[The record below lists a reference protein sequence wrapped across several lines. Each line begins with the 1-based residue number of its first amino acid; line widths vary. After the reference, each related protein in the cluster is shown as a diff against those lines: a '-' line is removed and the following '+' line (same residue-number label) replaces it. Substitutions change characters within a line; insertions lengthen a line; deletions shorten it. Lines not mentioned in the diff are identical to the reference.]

1 MRRSYCRTTSMTFD
15 TRFQRLLGMA
25 ISLCA
30 GLWLSACGTLDNAS
44 TTVVGVLEP
53 YKMEIVQGNVVTKEQ
68 VAALTKGLTRTQ
80 VMMVVGTPLISSP
93 FHGDRWDYT
102 FSLQRQGK
110 EAQLRRVS
118 VFFTGDRMDRVE
130 SDALPSEADF
140 VASLRK
146 AIDLPPS
153 KSMQASPAQL
163 AQFPGPAP
171 KPAAVQPAPAT
182 TNYPPLEP

>member
-1 MRRSYCRTTSMTFD
+1 MRRSYCRTTSMTSD

-25 ISLCA
+25 ISLGA
-30 GLWLSACGTLDNAS
+30 GLWLSACGTLDSAS
-44 TTVVGVLEP
+44 STLVGVLEP

-80 VMMVVGTPLISSP
+80 VMMVAGTPLIASA

-110 EAQLRRVS
+110 APQLRRIS
-118 VFFTGDRMDRVE
+118 VFFTDDRMDRVE
-130 SDALPSEADF
+130 SDALPTEADF

-146 AIDLPPS
+146 AVDLPAS
-153 KSMQASPAQL
+153 KPMQASSAQL

-171 KPAAVQPAPAT
+171 KPAAVQPAPST

>member
-1 MRRSYCRTTSMTFD
+1 MRRSYCRTTSMTSD

-25 ISLCA
+25 ISLGA
-30 GLWLSACGTLDNAS
+30 GLWLSACGTLDSAS
-44 TTVVGVLEP
+44 STLVGVLEP

-80 VMMVVGTPLISSP
+80 VMMVAGTPLVASA

-110 EAQLRRVS
+110 APQLRRIS
-118 VFFTGDRMDRVE
+118 VFFTDDRMDRVE
-130 SDALPSEADF
+130 SDALPTEADF

-146 AIDLPPS
+146 AVDLPAS
-153 KSMQASPAQL
+153 KPMQASSAQL

-171 KPAAVQPAPAT
+171 KPAAVQPAPST

>member
-1 MRRSYCRTTSMTFD
+1 MTSD

-25 ISLCA
+25 ISLGA
-30 GLWLSACGTLDNAS
+30 GLWLSACGTLDSAS
-44 TTVVGVLEP
+44 STLVGVLEP

-80 VMMVVGTPLISSP
+80 VMMVAGTPLIASA

-110 EAQLRRVS
+110 APQLRRIS
-118 VFFTGDRMDRVE
+118 VFFTDDRMDRVE
-130 SDALPSEADF
+130 SDALPTEADF

-146 AIDLPPS
+146 AVDLPAS
-153 KSMQASPAQL
+153 KPMQASSAQL
-163 AQFPGPAP
+163 AQFPGPVP
-171 KPAAVQPAPAT
+171 KPAAVQPAPST

>member
-1 MRRSYCRTTSMTFD
+1 MRRSYCRTTSMTSD

-25 ISLCA
+25 ISLGA
-30 GLWLSACGTLDNAS
+30 GLWLSACGTLDSAS
-44 TTVVGVLEP
+44 STLVGVLEP

-80 VMMVVGTPLISSP
+80 VMMVAGTPLIASA

-110 EAQLRRVS
+110 APQLRRIS
-118 VFFTGDRMDRVE
+118 VFFTDDRMDRVE
-130 SDALPSEADF
+130 SDALPTEADF

-146 AIDLPPS
+146 AVDLPAS
-153 KSMQASPAQL
+153 KPMQASSAQL

-171 KPAAVQPAPAT
+171 KPAAAQPAPST

>member
-1 MRRSYCRTTSMTFD
+1 MRRSYCRTTSMTSD

-25 ISLCA
+25 ISLGA
-30 GLWLSACGTLDNAS
+30 GLWLSACGTLDSAS
-44 TTVVGVLEP
+44 STLVGVLEP

-80 VMMVVGTPLISSP
+80 VMMVAGTPLIASA

-102 FSLQRQGK
+102 FSPQRQGK
-110 EAQLRRVS
+110 APQLRRIS
-118 VFFTGDRMDRVE
+118 VFFTDDRMDRVE
-130 SDALPSEADF
+130 SDALPTEADF

-146 AIDLPPS
+146 AVDLPAS
-153 KSMQASPAQL
+153 KPMQASSAQL

-171 KPAAVQPAPAT
+171 KPAAVQPAPST

>member
-1 MRRSYCRTTSMTFD
+1 MRRSYCRTTSMTSD

-25 ISLCA
+25 ISLGA
-30 GLWLSACGTLDNAS
+30 GLWLSACGTLDSAS
-44 TTVVGVLEP
+44 STLVGVLEP

-80 VMMVVGTPLISSP
+80 VMMVAGTPLVASA

-110 EAQLRRVS
+110 APQLRRIS
-118 VFFTGDRMDRVE
+118 VFFADDRMDRVE
-130 SDALPSEADF
+130 SDALPTEADF

-146 AIDLPPS
+146 AVDLPAS
-153 KSMQASPAQL
+153 KPMQASSAQL

-171 KPAAVQPAPAT
+171 KPAAVQPAPST

>member
-1 MRRSYCRTTSMTFD
+1 MRRSYCRTTSMTSD

-25 ISLCA
+25 ISLGA
-30 GLWLSACGTLDNAS
+30 GLWLSACGTLDSAS
-44 TTVVGVLEP
+44 STLVGVLEP

-80 VMMVVGTPLISSP
+80 VMMVAGTPLVASA

-110 EAQLRRVS
+110 APQLRRIS
-118 VFFTGDRMDRVE
+118 VFFTDDRMDRVE
-130 SDALPSEADF
+130 SDALPTEADF

-146 AIDLPPS
+146 AVDLPAS
-153 KSMQASPAQL
+153 KPMQASSAQL

-171 KPAAVQPAPAT
+171 KPAAAQPAPST